1 MDSWKRLEFESTNE
15 ARIALVEELMLWEGY
30 GCVFYPMISRTEKDD
45 PFPNDV
51 ILGINYKIKG
61 GELFPFLFLFL
72 LYINDIA

>member
-61 GELFPFLFLFL
+61 GGSFFLFFFFFF
-72 LYINDIA
+72 YI